1 MGVDQLFCKAVLG
14 LPLGTITDTMF
25 EVASVNQV
33 RGVLLEEAILM
44 LLRASGYRTV
54 TTAAADPTLFEGPAG
69 LNVRGRGGKHQID
82 AIADLR
88 IGQPFSNPQ
97 RLLVEAKAYSNE
109 RKVGLPVVR
118 GAVGVLKDVSE
129 FWVKSGPDQPAAS
142 RYHYQFAIFSTSEFT
157 RDAQDYAFAQDVHL
171 LPLRGSSFLRPVVRA
186 IEDAVEEIPRERGA
200 GVNVDLSDVRHAL
213 RERLQPN
220 LQARRGND
228 FPWLAGVVNVTQ
240 EVGVSLIAMLGM
252 AIPVFLTPRRG
263 LDLNALPP
271 TTGVQ
276 IHFGRADPEASWTIT
291 RSDTG
296 DSIFTFDLPAE
307 LFERYAENGVLT
319 RRAALNLKEEVF
331 GQFTAIYSPQDA
343 IRVFNFRL
351 DPEWVAQVR
360 EDLGRRRRA

>member
-1 MGVDQLFCKAVLG
+1 MTA
-14 LPLGTITDTMF
+14 TMF
-25 EVASVNQV
+25 EMASVNQV

-97 RLLVEAKAYSNE
+97 RLLVEAKAYANE

-129 FWVKSGPDQPAAS
+129 FWVKDGPDQPAAS

-157 RDAQDYAFAQDVHL
+157 GDAQDYAFAHDVHL
-171 LPLRGSSFLRPVVRA
+171 LPLRGSSFFSPVVRA
-186 IEDAVEEIPRERGA
+186 IEDAVEEIPRRRGA
-200 GVNVDLSDVRHAL
+200 EVNVELSHVRHAL

-220 LQARRGND
+220 PEARRGND
-228 FPWLAGVVNVTQ
+228 FPWLAEVVNATQ
-240 EVGVSLIAMLGM
+240 VVGVSLIAMLGL
-252 AIPVFLTPRRG
+252 AIPVFLTPRRDI
-263 LDLNALPP
+263 DLNALPP
-271 TTGVQ
+271 STRVQ
-276 IHFGRADPEASWTIT
+276 IHFGRAEPEASWTIT

-296 DSIFTFDLPAE
+296 EPMFTFDLPAE
-307 LFERYAENGVLT
+307 LFERYAANGVLT
-319 RRAALNLKEEVF
+319 RRAALNLKEDVF
-331 GQFTAIYSPQDA
+331 GQFTAIYSPQDE
-343 IRVFNFRL
+343 IRVFNFAL
-351 DPEWVAQVR
+351 DQEWVTQVR
-360 EDLGRRRRA
+360 EDLGRRRRT